1 MRRAAAQHWYTAIM
15 KAVQF
20 NFTIPRYALGLA
32 VAKAAPSLLW
42 SGLSCTSMQDVPE
55 PSFPTQQWVRIKT
68 RLGGICGT
76 DLGTIYLHTSPY
88 FSPYSDFPFT
98 FGHENVGTISEV
110 GAEVKG
116 FKPGQRVIVEPT
128 LWCAPRGY
136 EKAEWCEYCAKGEIN
151 RCARRSGGKLAP
163 GMFIGSSK
171 DTGGSWSESFIAHQS
186 QLYLVPD
193 KISDENALMVEP
205 FACAVHCVLMDM
217 PDDNEAILI
226 LGAGTMGLVTL
237 AALRGLGSKAKILVS
252 ARYPHQAEA
261 ARKLGADEVLSGR
274 DLYTQIAERTG
285 ATLLKPTIGKLVM
298 EGGVDRVYECTGNDN
313 SLDDAN
319 RFAKRGGTVVL
330 VGLPGQAKGIDWSA
344 IFTQELRILSATE
357 YSHADEYKGK
367 TWKSYDL
374 ALDLM
379 EKGIVDLGWM
389 VTRTYALTD
398 YKKALGDLAQKGSE
412 GIIKAA
418 FAFPE

>member
-1 MRRAAAQHWYTAIM
+1 M

-32 VAKAAPSLLW
+32 VAKVAPSLLW
-42 SGLSCTSMQDVPE
+42 SGLSCTSMQDVAQT
-55 PSFPTQQWVRIKT
+55 SFPTQEWVRIKT

-98 FGHENVGTISEV
+98 FGHENVGTISET

-136 EKAEWCEYCAKGEIN
+136 AKSEWCEYCAKGEIN
-151 RCARRSGGKLAP
+151 RCQRRSGGKLAP

-186 QLYLVPD
+186 QLYAVPD
-193 KISDENALMVEP
+193 KLSDENALMVEP

-217 PDDNEAILI
+217 PKDDETILI

-274 DLYTQIAERTG
+274 NLYEQIAERTG

-374 ALDLM
+374 AIDLM
-379 EKGIVDLGWM
+379 EKGKVDLGWM
-389 VTRTYALTD
+389 VTRKYALTD

-418 FAFPE
+418 FVFPE

>member
-379 EKGIVDLGWM
+379 EKGTVDLGWM
-389 VTRTYALTD
+389 VTRTYTLTD

>member
-1 MRRAAAQHWYTAIM
+1 M

-32 VAKAAPSLLW
+32 VAKLAPSLLW
-42 SGLSCTSMQDVPE
+42 SGLSCTSMQEVAE
-55 PSFPTQQWVRIKT
+55 PSFPTAEWVRIRT

-98 FGHENVGTISEV
+98 FGHENVGTVSEV
-110 GAEVKG
+110 GSQVKG
-116 FKPGQRVIVEPT
+116 IQPGERVIVEPT

-136 EKAEWCEYCAKGEIN
+136 AKDEWCEFCAKGEIN
-151 RCARRSGGKLAP
+151 RCQRRSGGKLAP

-171 DTGGSWSESFIAHQS
+171 DTGGSWSEAFIAHQS
-186 QLYLVPD
+186 QVYRVPD
-193 KISDENALMVEP
+193 NVSDENALMVEP
-205 FACAVHCVLMDM
+205 FSCGLHTVLIDM
-217 PDDNEAILI
+217 PSDDETILI

-237 AALRGLGSKAKILVS
+237 AALRALGNQARILVS

-261 ARKLGADEVLSGR
+261 ARKLGASEVLSGR

-319 RFAKRGGTVVL
+319 RFTKRGGTVVL

-344 IFTQELRILSATE
+344 IFTQELRVLAATE
-357 YSHADEYKGK
+357 YSHADTYKGK
-367 TWKSYDL
+367 TWKTYDL

-379 EKGIVDLGWM
+379 EKGKVDLGWM
-389 VTRTYALTD
+389 VSRRYALGD
-398 YKKALGDLAQKGSE
+398 YKQALADLAQKGSQ
-412 GIIKAA
+412 GIIKAV
-418 FAFPE
+418 FEFPSAS

>member
-1 MRRAAAQHWYTAIM
+1 M

-32 VAKAAPSLLW
+32 VAKLAPSLLW
-42 SGLSCTSMQDVPE
+42 SGLSCTSMQEVAE
-55 PSFPTQQWVRIKT
+55 PSFPTAEWVRIRT

-98 FGHENVGTISEV
+98 FGHENVGTVSEV
-110 GAEVKG
+110 GAAVKG
-116 FKPGQRVIVEPT
+116 IQPGERVIVEPT

-136 EKAEWCEYCAKGEIN
+136 AKDEWCEFCAKGEIN
-151 RCARRSGGKLAP
+151 RCQRRSGGKLAP

-171 DTGGSWSESFIAHQS
+171 DTGGSWSEAFIAHQS
-186 QLYLVPD
+186 QVYRVPD
-193 KISDENALMVEP
+193 NVSDENALMVEP
-205 FACAVHCVLMDM
+205 FSCGLHTVLIDM
-217 PDDNEAILI
+217 PSDDETILI

-237 AALRGLGSKAKILVS
+237 AALRALGSQARILVS
-252 ARYPHQAEA
+252 ARYPHQAEG
-261 ARKLGADEVLSGR
+261 ARKLGASEVLSGR

-319 RFAKRGGTVVL
+319 RFTKRGGTVVL

-344 IFTQELRILSATE
+344 IFTQELRVLAATE
-357 YSHADEYKGK
+357 YSHADTYKGK
-367 TWKSYDL
+367 SWKTYDL

-379 EKGIVDLGWM
+379 EKGKVDLGWM
-389 VTRTYALTD
+389 VSRRYALGD
-398 YKKALGDLAQKGSE
+398 YKQALADLAQKGSQ
-412 GIIKAA
+412 GIIKAV
-418 FAFPE
+418 FEFPSAS

>member
-1 MRRAAAQHWYTAIM
+1 M

-32 VAKAAPSLLW
+32 VAKLAPSLLW
-42 SGLSCTSMQDVPE
+42 SGLSCTSMQEVAE
-55 PSFPTQQWVRIKT
+55 PSFPTPEWVRIRT

-98 FGHENVGTISEV
+98 FGHENVGTVSEV
-110 GAEVKG
+110 GAAVKG
-116 FKPGQRVIVEPT
+116 IQPGERVIVEPT

-136 EKAEWCEYCAKGEIN
+136 AKDEWCEFCAKGEIN
-151 RCARRSGGKLAP
+151 RCQRRSGGKLAP

-171 DTGGSWSESFIAHQS
+171 DTGGSWSEAFIAHQS
-186 QLYLVPD
+186 QVYRVPD
-193 KISDENALMVEP
+193 KVSDENALMVEP
-205 FACAVHCVLMDM
+205 FSCGLHTVLIDM
-217 PDDNEAILI
+217 PSDDETILI

-237 AALRGLGSKAKILVS
+237 AALRALGSQARILVS

-261 ARKLGADEVLSGR
+261 ARKLGASEVLSGR
-274 DLYTQIAERTG
+274 DLYSQIAERTG

-319 RFAKRGGTVVL
+319 RFTKRGGTVVL

-344 IFTQELRILSATE
+344 IFTQELRVLAATE
-357 YSHADEYKGK
+357 YSHADRYKGK
-367 TWKSYDL
+367 TWKTYDL

-379 EKGIVDLGWM
+379 EKGKVDLGWM
-389 VTRTYALTD
+389 VSRRYALGD
-398 YKKALGDLAQKGSE
+398 YKQALADLAQKGSQ
-412 GIIKAA
+412 GIIKAV
-418 FAFPE
+418 FEFPSAN

>member
-1 MRRAAAQHWYTAIM
+1 M

-32 VAKAAPSLLW
+32 VAKLAPSLLW
-42 SGLSCTSMQDVPE
+42 SGLSCTSMQEVAE
-55 PSFPTQQWVRIKT
+55 PSFPTAEWVRIRT

-98 FGHENVGTISEV
+98 FGHENVGTVSEV
-110 GAEVKG
+110 GAAVKG
-116 FKPGQRVIVEPT
+116 IQPGERVIVEPT

-136 EKAEWCEYCAKGEIN
+136 TKDEWCEFCTKGEIN
-151 RCARRSGGKLAP
+151 RCQRRSGGKLAP

-171 DTGGSWSESFIAHQS
+171 DTGGSWSEAFIAHQS
-186 QLYLVPD
+186 QVYRVPD
-193 KISDENALMVEP
+193 KVSDENALMVEP
-205 FACAVHCVLMDM
+205 FSCGLHTVLIDM
-217 PDDNEAILI
+217 PSDDETILI

-237 AALRGLGSKAKILVS
+237 AALRALGSQARILVS

-261 ARKLGADEVLSGR
+261 ARKLGANEVLSGR

-319 RFAKRGGTVVL
+319 RFTKRGGTVVL

-344 IFTQELRILSATE
+344 IFTQELRVLAATE
-357 YSHADEYKGK
+357 YSHADTYKGK
-367 TWKSYDL
+367 TWKTYDL

-379 EKGIVDLGWM
+379 EKGKVDLGWM
-389 VTRTYALTD
+389 VSRRYALGD
-398 YKKALGDLAQKGSE
+398 YKQALADLAQKGSQ
-412 GIIKAA
+412 GIIKAV
-418 FAFPE
+418 FEFPSAS

>member
-1 MRRAAAQHWYTAIM
+1 M

-32 VAKAAPSLLW
+32 VAKLAPSLLW
-42 SGLSCTSMQDVPE
+42 SGLSCTSMQEVAE
-55 PSFPTQQWVRIKT
+55 PSFPTAEWVRIRT

-98 FGHENVGTISEV
+98 FGHENVGTVSEV
-110 GAEVKG
+110 GAAVKG
-116 FKPGQRVIVEPT
+116 IQPGERVIVEPT

-136 EKAEWCEYCAKGEIN
+136 TKDEWCEFCTKGEIN
-151 RCARRSGGKLAP
+151 RCQRRSGGKLAP

-171 DTGGSWSESFIAHQS
+171 DTGGSWSEAFIAHQS
-186 QLYLVPD
+186 QVYRVPD
-193 KISDENALMVEP
+193 KVSDENALMVEP
-205 FACAVHCVLMDM
+205 FSCGLHTVLIDM
-217 PDDNEAILI
+217 PSDDETILI

-237 AALRGLGSKAKILVS
+237 AALRALGSQARILVS

-261 ARKLGADEVLSGR
+261 ARKLGANEVLSGR

-319 RFAKRGGTVVL
+319 RFTKRGGTVVL

-344 IFTQELRILSATE
+344 IFTQELRVLAATE
-357 YSHADEYKGK
+357 YSHADTYKGK
-367 TWKSYDL
+367 TWKTYDL

-379 EKGIVDLGWM
+379 EKGKVDLGWM
-389 VTRTYALTD
+389 VSRRYALAD
-398 YKKALGDLAQKGSE
+398 YKQALADLAQKGSQ
-412 GIIKAA
+412 GIIKAV
-418 FAFPE
+418 FEFPSAS

>member
-1 MRRAAAQHWYTAIM
+1 M

-32 VAKAAPSLLW
+32 VAKVAPSLLW
-42 SGLSCTSMQDVPE
+42 SGLSCTSMQDVAE

-136 EKAEWCEYCAKGEIN
+136 EKTEWCEYCAKGEIN
-151 RCARRSGGKLAP
+151 RCTRRSGGKLAP

-186 QLYLVPD
+186 QLYAVPD
-193 KISDENALMVEP
+193 SISDENALMVEP

-217 PDDNEAILI
+217 PKDDETILI

-379 EKGIVDLGWM
+379 EKGTVDLGWM
-389 VTRTYALTD
+389 VTRKYALAD

-418 FAFPE
+418 FEFPQK